1 MQPCC
6 RKRKL
11 INLMEVSV
19 EEESKSITEIKE
31 EDIEELNQEDPNENL
46 NLENLESLK
55 VDRKPN
61 IYQTDQAYKFQEDKE
76 RIDVFIKNYLMKFN
90 MEKSLKVFEQEFYER
105 LSKGEISL
113 EKIGTVPEVYIK
125 SEQIQKQI
133 GNFQKD
139 LDAAKIYSEKANSK
153 FLKLR
158 KAKESEKIRHR
169 RVQQDKQ
176 QLIKKIDEM
185 KKVYKQDND
194 VYKELSKKYGEVTVK
209 SAIFDTQIGAMK
221 LKIENLDEQIQKLKT
236 ALAESKTNQE
246 KEENKDKSLLK
257 EELKGNKI
265 IQWTP
270 FPIIPKEMASQINT
284 NFPAVSQRMN
294 VFKSFPGHLNGVTSI
309 DFNPKKAIIGT
320 ASDDKTWKL
329 WKFPTGELL
338 MHGEGHKD
346 WISCIS
352 FHPNGILLATCG
364 GDAAIKLWNILEE
377 KCVYTIIDHAE
388 PVWKCKFHFG
398 GDFMLTCCL
407 DHTIR
412 LYDLNNYKARM
423 SYRAHLDSVNSINW
437 VPMSNSFV
445 SGSADKT
452 CSLWDMRTNI
462 CVQTYYG
469 HNNAINCCAVD
480 PTGNVL
486 ASCDADGIVKFW
498 DLRTVRELASI
509 DECKQAANCLCFDRT
524 GDQLAVGYDDSN
536 IRLFKTGQKYE
547 TMFKGHDDAVLDLMY
562 DPNNVLLIS
571 ASADRTF
578 KIWQ

>member
-1 MQPCC
+1 
-6 RKRKL
+6 
-11 INLMEVSV
+11 MEVSV

-46 NLENLESLK
+46 NLENLESIK

-61 IYQTDQAYKFQEDKE
+61 IYQTDQAYQFQEDKE

-346 WISCIS
+346 WICCIS

>member
-1 MQPCC
+1 
-6 RKRKL
+6 
-11 INLMEVSV
+11 MEVSA
-19 EEESKSITEIKE
+19 EEESKSISDIAE
-31 EDIEELNQEDPNENL
+31 EDIEELNKEDENENL
-46 NLENLESLK
+46 NLDNLESLK
-55 VDRKPN
+55 VERKPN
-61 IYQTDQAYKFQEDKE
+61 IYQTDQAYTFQENKE

-125 SEQIQKQI
+125 SEQIQKKI

-158 KAKESEKIRHR
+158 GAKENEKIRHR
-169 RVQQDKQ
+169 RVQQEKQ
-176 QLIKKIDEM
+176 ILIKKIDEM
-185 KKVYKQDND
+185 KKIYKQDNEI
-194 VYKELSKKYGEVTVK
+194 YKELSKKYGEVTVK

-221 LKIENLDEQIQKLKT
+221 LKIENLDDQIQKLKT
-236 ALAESKTNQE
+236 TLAESKTHLEN
-246 KEENKDKSLLK
+246 EELKDKTLMK
-257 EELKGNKI
+257 EELKGSKI

-270 FPIIPKEMASQINT
+270 FPLIPKELSQSINT

-352 FHPNGILLATCG
+352 FHPNGVLLATCG
-364 GDAAIKLWNILEE
+364 GDASIKLWNILDE

-388 PVWKCKFHFG
+388 PVWKCKFHFC
-398 GDFMLTCCL
+398 GDFMLTSCL

-437 VPMSNSFV
+437 VPFSNNFV

-452 CSLWDMRTNI
+452 VSLWDMRSNI
-462 CVQTYYG
+462 CAQTYYG
-469 HNNAINCCAVD
+469 HNNAINCCAVE
-480 PTGNVL
+480 PSGNIL

-498 DLRTVRELASI
+498 DVRTVRELASL

-536 IRLFKTGQKYE
+536 IRLFKTCQKYE
-547 TMFKGHDDAVLDLMY
+547 TIFKGHDDAVLDLMY

>member
-1 MQPCC
+1 
-6 RKRKL
+6 
-11 INLMEVSV
+11 MEVSV

-176 QLIKKIDEM
+176 QLIKKIDEI
-185 KKVYKQDND
+185 KKIYKQDND
-194 VYKELSKKYGEVTVK
+194 IYKELSKKYGEVTVK

-270 FPIIPKEMASQINT
+270 FPIIPKEMTSQINT

-364 GDAAIKLWNILEE
+364 GDAAIKIWNILEE
-377 KCVYTIIDHAE
+377 KCVYTILDHAE

-437 VPMSNSFV
+437 VPMSNNFV

-462 CVQTYYG
+462 CAQTYYG

-480 PTGNVL
+480 PLGNVL

-524 GDQLAVGYDDSN
+524 GDQLAVGYDDNN

>member
-1 MQPCC
+1 
-6 RKRKL
+6 
-11 INLMEVSV
+11 MEVSV

-31 EDIEELNQEDPNENL
+31 EDIAELNQEDPNENL

-61 IYQTDQAYKFQEDKE
+61 IYQTDQAYQFQEDKE

-105 LSKGEISL
+105 LSKNEISL
-113 EKIGTVPEVYIK
+113 DKIGTVPEVYIK

-169 RVQQDKQ
+169 RVQQEKQ
-176 QLIKKIDEM
+176 QHIKKIDEM
-185 KKVYKQDND
+185 KKIYKQDND
-194 VYKELSKKYGEVTVK
+194 TYKELSKKYGEVTVK

-221 LKIENLDEQIQKLKT
+221 LKLENLDDQIQKLKT
-236 ALAESKTNQE
+236 ALAESRTHQDKD
-246 KEENKDKSLLK
+246 ENKDKSLLK

-309 DFNPKKAIIGT
+309 DFNP
-320 ASDDKTWKL
+320 
-329 WKFPTGELL
+329 

-346 WISCIS
+346 WISCLS

-364 GDAAIKLWNILEE
+364 GDAAIKIWNILEE

-452 CSLWDMRTNI
+452 CSLWDMRSNI

-498 DLRTVRELASI
+498 DLRTVRELASL

-524 GDQLAVGYDDSN
+524 GDQLAVGYDDNN

>member
-1 MQPCC
+1 
-6 RKRKL
+6 
-11 INLMEVSV
+11 MEVSV
-19 EEESKSITEIKE
+19 DEESKSITEIKE
-31 EDIEELNQEDPNENL
+31 EDIEELNKEDPNENL

-61 IYQTDQAYKFQEDKE
+61 IYQTDQAYTFQENKE

-105 LSKGEISL
+105 LSKNEISL
-113 EKIGTVPEVYIK
+113 ENIGTVPEVYIK
-125 SEQIQKQI
+125 SEQIQKKI
-133 GNFQKD
+133 GNFQKV

-169 RVQQDKQ
+169 RVQQEKQ
-176 QLIKKIDEM
+176 QLIKKIDDM
-185 KKVYKQDND
+185 KKTYKQDND
-194 VYKELSKKYGEVTVK
+194 IYKELSKKYGEVTVK

-270 FPIIPKEMASQINT
+270 FPIIPKELSSQINT

-364 GDAAIKLWNILEE
+364 GDASIKLWNILEE

-437 VPMSNSFV
+437 VPMTNTFV

-452 CSLWDMRTNI
+452 CSLWDMRSNI

-547 TMFKGHDDAVLDLMY
+547 TMFKGHDDAVLDIMY

>member
-1 MQPCC
+1 
-6 RKRKL
+6 
-11 INLMEVSV
+11 MEVSV

>member
-1 MQPCC
+1 
-6 RKRKL
+6 
-11 INLMEVSV
+11 MEVSV

-31 EDIEELNQEDPNENL
+31 EDIAELNQEDPNENL

-61 IYQTDQAYKFQEDKE
+61 IYQTDQAYQFQEDKE

-105 LSKGEISL
+105 LSKNEISL
-113 EKIGTVPEVYIK
+113 DKIGTVPEVYIK

-169 RVQQDKQ
+169 RVQQEKQ
-176 QLIKKIDEM
+176 QHIKKIDEM
-185 KKVYKQDND
+185 KKIYKQDND
-194 VYKELSKKYGEVTVK
+194 TYKELSKKYGEVTVK

-221 LKIENLDEQIQKLKT
+221 LKLENLDDQIQKLKA
-236 ALAESKTNQE
+236 ALAENRTHQDKD
-246 KEENKDKSLLK
+246 ENKDKSLLK

-346 WISCIS
+346 WISCLS

-364 GDAAIKLWNILEE
+364 GDAAIKIWNILEE
-377 KCVYTIIDHAE
+377 KCVYTIIDHSE

-452 CSLWDMRTNI
+452 CSLWDMRSNI

-498 DLRTVRELASI
+498 DLRTVRELASL

-524 GDQLAVGYDDSN
+524 GDQLAVGYDDNN

>member
-1 MQPCC
+1 MLLNIY
-6 RKRKL
+6 KL

-31 EDIEELNQEDPNENL
+31 EDIAELNQEDPNENL

-61 IYQTDQAYKFQEDKE
+61 IYQTDQDYQFQEDKE

-105 LSKGEISL
+105 LSKNEISL

-158 KAKESEKIRHR
+158 KAKESEKIKHR
-169 RVQQDKQ
+169 RVQQEKQ
-176 QLIKKIDEM
+176 QYIKKIDEM
-185 KKVYKQDND
+185 KKIYKQDND
-194 VYKELSKKYGEVTVK
+194 IYKELSKKYGEVTVK

-221 LKIENLDEQIQKLKT
+221 LKLENLDDQIQKLKT
-236 ALAESKTNQE
+236 ALAESRTNQE

-270 FPIIPKEMASQINT
+270 FPIIPKEMSSQINT

-352 FHPNGILLATCG
+352 FHPNGILLGTCG
-364 GDAAIKLWNILEE
+364 GDAAIKIWNILEE

-452 CSLWDMRTNI
+452 CSLWDMRSNI

-469 HNNAINCCAVD
+469 HNNAINSCAVD

-524 GDQLAVGYDDSN
+524 GDQLAVGYDDNN

>member
-1 MQPCC
+1 
-6 RKRKL
+6 
-11 INLMEVSV
+11 MEVSV

-176 QLIKKIDEM
+176 QLIKKIDEI
-185 KKVYKQDND
+185 KKIYKQDND
-194 VYKELSKKYGEVTVK
+194 IYKELSKKYGEVTVK

-270 FPIIPKEMASQINT
+270 FPIIPKEMTSQINT

-364 GDAAIKLWNILEE
+364 GAAAIKIWNILEE

-437 VPMSNSFV
+437 VPMSNNFV

-462 CVQTYYG
+462 CAQTYYG

-480 PTGNVL
+480 PLGNVL

-536 IRLFKTGQKYE
+536 IRLFKAGQKYE

>member
-1 MQPCC
+1 
-6 RKRKL
+6 
-11 INLMEVSV
+11 MEVSA
-19 EEESKSITEIKE
+19 EEESKSISDIAE
-31 EDIEELNQEDPNENL
+31 EDIEELNKEDENENL
-46 NLENLESLK
+46 NLDNLESLK
-55 VDRKPN
+55 VERKPN
-61 IYQTDQAYKFQEDKE
+61 IYQTDQAYTFQENKE

-125 SEQIQKQI
+125 SEQIQKKI

-158 KAKESEKIRHR
+158 GAKENEKIRHR
-169 RVQQDKQ
+169 RVQQEKQ
-176 QLIKKIDEM
+176 ILIKKIDEM
-185 KKVYKQDND
+185 KKIYKQDNEI
-194 VYKELSKKYGEVTVK
+194 YKELSKKYGEVTVK

-221 LKIENLDEQIQKLKT
+221 LKIENLDDQIQKLKT
-236 ALAESKTNQE
+236 TLAESKTHLEN
-246 KEENKDKSLLK
+246 EELKDKTLMK
-257 EELKGNKI
+257 EELKGSKI

-270 FPIIPKEMASQINT
+270 FPLIPKELSQSINT

-352 FHPNGILLATCG
+352 FHPNGVLLATCG
-364 GDAAIKLWNILEE
+364 GDASIKLWNILDE

-388 PVWKCKFHFG
+388 PVWKCKFHFC
-398 GDFMLTCCL
+398 GDFMLTSCL

-437 VPMSNSFV
+437 VPFSNNFV

-452 CSLWDMRTNI
+452 VSLWDMRSNI
-462 CVQTYYG
+462 CAQTYYG
-469 HNNAINCCAVD
+469 HNNAINCCAVE
-480 PTGNVL
+480 PSGNIL

-498 DLRTVRELASI
+498 DVRTVRELASL

-547 TMFKGHDDAVLDLMY
+547 TIFKGHDDAVLDLMY

>member
-1 MQPCC
+1 
-6 RKRKL
+6 
-11 INLMEVSV
+11 MEVSV

-377 KCVYTIIDHAE
+377 KCNYTIIDHAE

>member
-1 MQPCC
+1 MLLNIY
-6 RKRKL
+6 KL

-31 EDIEELNQEDPNENL
+31 EDIAELNQEDPNENL

-61 IYQTDQAYKFQEDKE
+61 IYQTDQAYQFQEDKE

-105 LSKGEISL
+105 LSKNEISL
-113 EKIGTVPEVYIK
+113 DKIGTVPEVYIK

-169 RVQQDKQ
+169 RVQQEKQ
-176 QLIKKIDEM
+176 QHIKKIDEM
-185 KKVYKQDND
+185 KKIYKQDND
-194 VYKELSKKYGEVTVK
+194 TYKELSKKYGEVTVK

-221 LKIENLDEQIQKLKT
+221 LKLENLDDQIQKLKT
-236 ALAESKTNQE
+236 ALAESRTHQDKD
-246 KEENKDKSLLK
+246 ENKDKSLLK

-346 WISCIS
+346 WISCLS

-364 GDAAIKLWNILEE
+364 GDAAIKIWNILEE

-452 CSLWDMRTNI
+452 CSLWDMRSNI

-524 GDQLAVGYDDSN
+524 GDQLAVGYDDNN

>member
-1 MQPCC
+1 
-6 RKRKL
+6 
-11 INLMEVSV
+11 MEVSA
-19 EEESKSITEIKE
+19 EEESKSISDIAE
-31 EDIEELNQEDPNENL
+31 EDIEELNKEDENENL
-46 NLENLESLK
+46 NLDNLESLK
-55 VDRKPN
+55 VERKPN
-61 IYQTDQAYKFQEDKE
+61 IYQTDQAYTFQENKE

-125 SEQIQKQI
+125 SEQIQKKI

-158 KAKESEKIRHR
+158 GAKENEKIRHR
-169 RVQQDKQ
+169 RVQQEKQ
-176 QLIKKIDEM
+176 ILIKKIDEM
-185 KKVYKQDND
+185 KKIYKQDNEI
-194 VYKELSKKYGEVTVK
+194 YKELSKKYGEVTVK

-221 LKIENLDEQIQKLKT
+221 LKIENLDDQIQKLKT
-236 ALAESKTNQE
+236 TLAESKTHLEN
-246 KEENKDKSLLK
+246 EELKDKTLMK
-257 EELKGNKI
+257 EELKGSKI

-270 FPIIPKEMASQINT
+270 FPLIPKELSQSINT

-352 FHPNGILLATCG
+352 FHPNGVLLATCG
-364 GDAAIKLWNILEE
+364 GDASIKLWNILDE

-388 PVWKCKFHFG
+388 PVWKCKFHFC
-398 GDFMLTCCL
+398 GDFMLTSCL

-437 VPMSNSFV
+437 VPFSNNFV

-452 CSLWDMRTNI
+452 VSLWDMRSNI
-462 CVQTYYG
+462 CAQTYYG
-469 HNNAINCCAVD
+469 HNNAINCCAVE
-480 PTGNVL
+480 PSGNIL

-498 DLRTVRELASI
+498 DVRTVRELASL

>member
-1 MQPCC
+1 
-6 RKRKL
+6 
-11 INLMEVSV
+11 MEVSG
-19 EEESKSITEIKE
+19 EEESKSMTEIKE
-31 EDIEELNQEDPNENL
+31 EDIAELNQEDPNENL

-61 IYQTDQAYKFQEDKE
+61 IYQTDQPYTFQEDKE
-76 RIDVFIKNYLMKFN
+76 RIDVFIKNYLMKFS

-105 LSKGEISL
+105 LSKNEISL

-158 KAKESEKIRHR
+158 KAKEAEKIRHR
-169 RVQQDKQ
+169 RVQQEKQ

-185 KKVYKQDND
+185 KKIYKQDND
-194 VYKELSKKYGEVTVK
+194 IYKELSKKYGEVTVK
-209 SAIFDTQIGAMK
+209 SAIFDTQISAMK

-246 KEENKDKSLLK
+246 KEESKDKSLLK
-257 EELKGNKI
+257 EELKGNKL

-270 FPIIPKEMASQINT
+270 FPIIPKEMSSQINT

-294 VFKSFPGHLNGVTSI
+294 IFKSFPGHLNGVTSI

-364 GDAAIKLWNILEE
+364 GDASIKLWNILEE

-437 VPMSNSFV
+437 VPMSNNFV

-452 CSLWDMRTNI
+452 CSLWDMRSNI

-469 HNNAINCCAVD
+469 HNNAINCCDVD
-480 PTGNVL
+480 PTGNIL

-498 DLRTVRELASI
+498 DLRMVRELASL

-524 GDQLAVGYDDSN
+524 GDQCAVGYDDSN

>member
-1 MQPCC
+1 
-6 RKRKL
+6 
-11 INLMEVSV
+11 MEVSV

-346 WISCIS
+346 WISSIS

-364 GDAAIKLWNILEE
+364 GDAVIKLWNILEE

-480 PTGNVL
+480 PTGNIL

>member
-1 MQPCC
+1 M
-6 RKRKL
+6 
-11 INLMEVSV
+11 
-19 EEESKSITEIKE
+19 
-31 EDIEELNQEDPNENL
+31 
-46 NLENLESLK
+46 
-55 VDRKPN
+55 
-61 IYQTDQAYKFQEDKE
+61 
-76 RIDVFIKNYLMKFN
+76 
-90 MEKSLKVFEQEFYER
+90 
-105 LSKGEISL
+105 
-113 EKIGTVPEVYIK
+113 
-125 SEQIQKQI
+125 
-133 GNFQKD
+133 
-139 LDAAKIYSEKANSK
+139 
-153 FLKLR
+153 KLR
-158 KAKESEKIRHR
+158 KAKESEKIKHR
-169 RVQQDKQ
+169 RVQQEKQ
-176 QLIKKIDEM
+176 QYIKKIDEM
-185 KKVYKQDND
+185 KKIYKQDND
-194 VYKELSKKYGEVTVK
+194 IYKELSKKYGEVTVK

-221 LKIENLDEQIQKLKT
+221 LKIENLDEQILKLKT
-236 ALAESKTNQE
+236 ALAESKNNQE
-246 KEENKDKSLLK
+246 KEEIKDKSLLK

-270 FPIIPKEMASQINT
+270 FPIIPKELTSQINT

-352 FHPNGILLATCG
+352 FHPNGILLGTCG
-364 GDAAIKLWNILEE
+364 GDASIKLWNILEE

-437 VPMSNSFV
+437 VPMSNNFV

-452 CSLWDMRTNI
+452 CSLWDMRSNI

-480 PTGNVL
+480 PTGTLL

-498 DLRTVRELASI
+498 DLRTVKELASI

>member
-1 MQPCC
+1 
-6 RKRKL
+6 
-11 INLMEVSV
+11 MEVSV

-31 EDIEELNQEDPNENL
+31 EDIEELNKEDPNENL

-61 IYQTDQAYKFQEDKE
+61 IYQTDQPYTFQEDKE

-105 LSKGEISL
+105 LSKNEISL
-113 EKIGTVPEVYIK
+113 ENIGTVPEVYIK

-158 KAKESEKIRHR
+158 KAKEAEKIRHR
-169 RVQQDKQ
+169 RAQQEKQ
-176 QLIKKIDEM
+176 LKIKKIDEL
-185 KKVYKQDND
+185 KKVYKQDYD
-194 VYKELSKKYGEVTVK
+194 IYKDLSKKYGEVTVK
-209 SAIFDTQIGAMK
+209 SAIFDTQISAMK

-246 KEENKDKSLLK
+246 KEEDKDKSLLK

-270 FPIIPKEMASQINT
+270 FPIIPKEMSSQINT

-352 FHPNGILLATCG
+352 FHPNGILLGTCG
-364 GDAAIKLWNILEE
+364 GDSSIKLWNILEE

-452 CSLWDMRTNI
+452 CSLWDMRSNI
-462 CVQTYYG
+462 CAQTYYG
-469 HNNAINCCAVD
+469 HNNAINCCDVD
-480 PTGNVL
+480 PTGNIL

-498 DLRTVRELASI
+498 DLRMVRELASL
-509 DECKQAANCLCFDRT
+509 DECKQAANCLCFDKT

-571 ASADRTF
+571 ASADRSF

>member
-1 MQPCC
+1 
-6 RKRKL
+6 
-11 INLMEVSV
+11 MEVSV

-31 EDIEELNQEDPNENL
+31 EDIAELNQEDPNENL

-61 IYQTDQAYKFQEDKE
+61 IYQTDQAYQFQEDKE

-105 LSKGEISL
+105 LSKNEISL
-113 EKIGTVPEVYIK
+113 DKIGTVPEVYIK

-169 RVQQDKQ
+169 RVQQEKQ
-176 QLIKKIDEM
+176 QHIKKIDEM
-185 KKVYKQDND
+185 KKIYKQDND
-194 VYKELSKKYGEVTVK
+194 TYKELSKKYGEVTVK

-221 LKIENLDEQIQKLKT
+221 LKLENLDDQIQKLKT
-236 ALAESKTNQE
+236 ALAESRTHQDKD
-246 KEENKDKSLLK
+246 ENKDKSLLK

-346 WISCIS
+346 WISCLS

-364 GDAAIKLWNILEE
+364 GDAAIKIWNILEE

-452 CSLWDMRTNI
+452 CSLWDMRSNI

-524 GDQLAVGYDDSN
+524 GDQLAVGYDDNN

>member
-1 MQPCC
+1 
-6 RKRKL
+6 
-11 INLMEVSV
+11 MEVSV
-19 EEESKSITEIKE
+19 DEESKSITEIKE
-31 EDIEELNQEDPNENL
+31 EDIEELNKEDPNENL

-61 IYQTDQAYKFQEDKE
+61 IYQTDQAYTFQENKE

-105 LSKGEISL
+105 LSKNEISL
-113 EKIGTVPEVYIK
+113 ENIGTVPEVYIK
-125 SEQIQKQI
+125 SEQIQKKI

-169 RVQQDKQ
+169 RVQQEKQ
-176 QLIKKIDEM
+176 QLIKKIDDM
-185 KKVYKQDND
+185 KKTYKQDND
-194 VYKELSKKYGEVTVK
+194 IYKELSKKYGEVTVK

-270 FPIIPKEMASQINT
+270 FPIIPKELSSQINT

-364 GDAAIKLWNILEE
+364 GDASIKLWNILEE

-437 VPMSNSFV
+437 VPMTNTFV

-452 CSLWDMRTNI
+452 CSLWDMRSNI

-536 IRLFKTGQKYE
+536 IRLFKTGQKYG
-547 TMFKGHDDAVLDLMY
+547 TMFKGHDDAVLDIMY

>member
-1 MQPCC
+1 
-6 RKRKL
+6 
-11 INLMEVSV
+11 MEVSV

-31 EDIEELNQEDPNENL
+31 EDIAELNQEDPNENL

-61 IYQTDQAYKFQEDKE
+61 IYQTDQAYQFQEDKE

-105 LSKGEISL
+105 LSKNEISL
-113 EKIGTVPEVYIK
+113 DKIGTVPEVYIK

-169 RVQQDKQ
+169 RVQQEKQ
-176 QLIKKIDEM
+176 QHIKKIDEM
-185 KKVYKQDND
+185 KKIYKQDND
-194 VYKELSKKYGEVTVK
+194 TYKELSKKYGEVTVK

-221 LKIENLDEQIQKLKT
+221 LKLENLDDQIQKLKT
-236 ALAESKTNQE
+236 ALAESRTHQDKD
-246 KEENKDKSLLK
+246 ENKDKSLLK

-346 WISCIS
+346 WISCLS

-364 GDAAIKLWNILEE
+364 GDAAIKIWNILEE

-452 CSLWDMRTNI
+452 CSLWDMRSNI

-469 HNNAINCCAVD
+469 HNNAINFCAVD

-498 DLRTVRELASI
+498 DLRTVRELASL

-524 GDQLAVGYDDSN
+524 GDQLAVGYDDNN

>member
-1 MQPCC
+1 
-6 RKRKL
+6 
-11 INLMEVSV
+11 MEVSV

-31 EDIEELNQEDPNENL
+31 EDIAELNQEDPNENL

-61 IYQTDQAYKFQEDKE
+61 IYQTDQAYQFQEDKE

-105 LSKGEISL
+105 LSKNEISL
-113 EKIGTVPEVYIK
+113 DKIGTVPEVYIK

-169 RVQQDKQ
+169 RVQQEKQ
-176 QLIKKIDEM
+176 QHIKKIDEM
-185 KKVYKQDND
+185 KKIYKQDND
-194 VYKELSKKYGEVTVK
+194 TYKELSKKYGEVTVK

-221 LKIENLDEQIQKLKT
+221 LKLENLDDQIQKLKT
-236 ALAESKTNQE
+236 ALAESRTHQD

-346 WISCIS
+346 WISCLS

-364 GDAAIKLWNILEE
+364 GDAAIKIWNILEE

-437 VPMSNSFV
+437 VPMSNNFV

-452 CSLWDMRTNI
+452 CSLWDMRSNI

-498 DLRTVRELASI
+498 DLRTVRELASL

-524 GDQLAVGYDDSN
+524 GDQLAVGYDDNN

>member
-1 MQPCC
+1 
-6 RKRKL
+6 
-11 INLMEVSV
+11 MEVSA
-19 EEESKSITEIKE
+19 EEESKSISDIAE
-31 EDIEELNQEDPNENL
+31 EDIEELNKEDENENL
-46 NLENLESLK
+46 NLDNLESLK
-55 VDRKPN
+55 VERKPN
-61 IYQTDQAYKFQEDKE
+61 IYQTDQAYTFQENKE

-125 SEQIQKQI
+125 SEQIQKKI

-158 KAKESEKIRHR
+158 GAKENEKIRHR
-169 RVQQDKQ
+169 RVQQEKQ
-176 QLIKKIDEM
+176 ILIKKIDEM
-185 KKVYKQDND
+185 KKIYKQDNEI
-194 VYKELSKKYGEVTVK
+194 YKELSKKYGEVTVK

-221 LKIENLDEQIQKLKT
+221 LKIENLDDQIQKLKT
-236 ALAESKTNQE
+236 TLAESKTHLEN
-246 KEENKDKSLLK
+246 EELKDKTLMK
-257 EELKGNKI
+257 EELKGSKI

-270 FPIIPKEMASQINT
+270 FPLIPKELSQSINI

-352 FHPNGILLATCG
+352 FHPNGVLLATCG
-364 GDAAIKLWNILEE
+364 GDASIKLWNILDE

-388 PVWKCKFHFG
+388 PVWKCKFHFC
-398 GDFMLTCCL
+398 GDFMLTSCL

-437 VPMSNSFV
+437 VPFSNNFV

-452 CSLWDMRTNI
+452 VSLWDMRSNI
-462 CVQTYYG
+462 CAQTYYG
-469 HNNAINCCAVD
+469 HNNAINCCAVE
-480 PTGNVL
+480 PSGNIL

-498 DLRTVRELASI
+498 DVRTVRELASL

>member
-1 MQPCC
+1 
-6 RKRKL
+6 
-11 INLMEVSV
+11 MEVSV

-31 EDIEELNQEDPNENL
+31 EDIAELNQEDPNENL

-61 IYQTDQAYKFQEDKE
+61 IYQTDQDYQFQEDKE

-105 LSKGEISL
+105 LSKNEISL

-158 KAKESEKIRHR
+158 KAKESEKIKHR
-169 RVQQDKQ
+169 RVQQEKQ
-176 QLIKKIDEM
+176 QYIKKIDEM
-185 KKVYKQDND
+185 KKIYKQDND
-194 VYKELSKKYGEVTVK
+194 IYKELSKKYGEVTVK

-221 LKIENLDEQIQKLKT
+221 LKLENLDDQIQKLKT
-236 ALAESKTNQE
+236 ALAESRTHQDKD
-246 KEENKDKSLLK
+246 ENKDKSLLK

-346 WISCIS
+346 WISCLS

-364 GDAAIKLWNILEE
+364 GDAAIKIWNILEE

-452 CSLWDMRTNI
+452 CSLWDMRSNI

-498 DLRTVRELASI
+498 DLRTVRELASL

-524 GDQLAVGYDDSN
+524 GDQLAVGYDDNN

>member
-1 MQPCC
+1 MLLNIY
-6 RKRKL
+6 KL

-31 EDIEELNQEDPNENL
+31 EDIAELNQEDPNENL

-61 IYQTDQAYKFQEDKE
+61 IYQTDQAYQFQEDKE

-105 LSKGEISL
+105 LSKNEISL
-113 EKIGTVPEVYIK
+113 DKIGTVPEVYIK

-169 RVQQDKQ
+169 RVQQEKQ
-176 QLIKKIDEM
+176 QHIKKIDEM
-185 KKVYKQDND
+185 KKIYKQDND
-194 VYKELSKKYGEVTVK
+194 TYKELSKKYGEVTVK

-221 LKIENLDEQIQKLKT
+221 LKLENLDDQIQKLKT
-236 ALAESKTNQE
+236 ALAESRTHQDKD
-246 KEENKDKSLLK
+246 ENKDKSLLK

-346 WISCIS
+346 WISCLS

-364 GDAAIKLWNILEE
+364 GDAAIKIWNILEE

-452 CSLWDMRTNI
+452 CSLWDMRSNI

-498 DLRTVRELASI
+498 DLRTVRELASL

-524 GDQLAVGYDDSN
+524 GDQLAVGYDDNN

>member
-1 MQPCC
+1 
-6 RKRKL
+6 
-11 INLMEVSV
+11 MEVSV

-31 EDIEELNQEDPNENL
+31 EDIAELNQEDPNENL

-61 IYQTDQAYKFQEDKE
+61 IYQTDQAYQFQEDKE

-105 LSKGEISL
+105 LSKNEISL
-113 EKIGTVPEVYIK
+113 DKIGTVPEVYIK

-169 RVQQDKQ
+169 RVQQEKQ
-176 QLIKKIDEM
+176 QHIKKIDEM
-185 KKVYKQDND
+185 KKIYKQDND
-194 VYKELSKKYGEVTVK
+194 TYKELSKKYGEVTVK

-221 LKIENLDEQIQKLKT
+221 LKLENLDDQIQKLKT
-236 ALAESKTNQE
+236 ALAESRTHQDKD
-246 KEENKDKSLLK
+246 ENKDKSLLK

-270 FPIIPKEMASQINT
+270 FPIIPKEMASQIST

-346 WISCIS
+346 WISCLS

-364 GDAAIKLWNILEE
+364 GDAAIKIWNILEE

-437 VPMSNSFV
+437 VPMSNNFV

-452 CSLWDMRTNI
+452 CSLWDMRSNI

-524 GDQLAVGYDDSN
+524 GDQLAVGYDDNN

>member
-1 MQPCC
+1 M
-6 RKRKL
+6 
-11 INLMEVSV
+11 
-19 EEESKSITEIKE
+19 
-31 EDIEELNQEDPNENL
+31 
-46 NLENLESLK
+46 
-55 VDRKPN
+55 
-61 IYQTDQAYKFQEDKE
+61 
-76 RIDVFIKNYLMKFN
+76 
-90 MEKSLKVFEQEFYER
+90 
-105 LSKGEISL
+105 
-113 EKIGTVPEVYIK
+113 
-125 SEQIQKQI
+125 
-133 GNFQKD
+133 
-139 LDAAKIYSEKANSK
+139 
-153 FLKLR
+153 
-158 KAKESEKIRHR
+158 
-169 RVQQDKQ
+169 
-176 QLIKKIDEM
+176 KKIN
-185 KKVYKQDND
+185 KQDND
-194 VYKELSKKYGEVTVK
+194 IYKELSKKYGEVTVK

-221 LKIENLDEQIQKLKT
+221 LKIENLDDQILKLKT
-236 ALAESKTNQE
+236 TLAESKTHM
-246 KEENKDKSLLK
+246 ENEDLKDKTLMK
-257 EELKGNKI
+257 EELKGSKI

-270 FPIIPKEMASQINT
+270 FPIIPKELSATINT

-364 GDAAIKLWNILEE
+364 GDASIKLWNILEE

-388 PVWKCKFHFG
+388 PVWKCKFHFC
-398 GDFMLTCCL
+398 GDFMLTSCL

-437 VPMSNSFV
+437 VPMSNNFV

-452 CSLWDMRTNI
+452 VSLWNMRSNI
-462 CVQTYYG
+462 CAQTYYG
-469 HNNAINCCAVD
+469 HNNAINCCAVE

-498 DLRTVRELASI
+498 DVRTVRELSSL

-562 DPNNVLLIS
+562 DPNNVLFIS

>member
-1 MQPCC
+1 
-6 RKRKL
+6 
-11 INLMEVSV
+11 MEVSA
-19 EEESKSITEIKE
+19 EEESKSISDIAE
-31 EDIEELNQEDPNENL
+31 EDIEELNKEDENENL
-46 NLENLESLK
+46 NLDNLESLK
-55 VDRKPN
+55 VERKPN
-61 IYQTDQAYKFQEDKE
+61 IYQTDQAYTFQENKE

-125 SEQIQKQI
+125 SEQIQKKI

-158 KAKESEKIRHR
+158 GAKENEKIRHR
-169 RVQQDKQ
+169 RVQQEKQ
-176 QLIKKIDEM
+176 ILIKKIDEM
-185 KKVYKQDND
+185 KKIYKQDNEI
-194 VYKELSKKYGEVTVK
+194 YKELSKKYGEVTVK

-221 LKIENLDEQIQKLKT
+221 LKIENLDDQIQKLKT
-236 ALAESKTNQE
+236 TLTESKTHLEN
-246 KEENKDKSLLK
+246 EELKDKTLMK
-257 EELKGNKI
+257 EELKGSKI

-270 FPIIPKEMASQINT
+270 FPLIPKELSQSINT

-352 FHPNGILLATCG
+352 FHPNGVLLATCG
-364 GDAAIKLWNILEE
+364 GDASIKLWNILDE

-388 PVWKCKFHFG
+388 PVWKCKFHFC
-398 GDFMLTCCL
+398 GDFMLTSCL

-437 VPMSNSFV
+437 VPFSNNFV

-452 CSLWDMRTNI
+452 VSLWDMRSNI
-462 CVQTYYG
+462 CAQTYYG
-469 HNNAINCCAVD
+469 HNNAINCCAVE
-480 PTGNVL
+480 PSGNIL

-498 DLRTVRELASI
+498 DVRTVRELASL

>member
-1 MQPCC
+1 
-6 RKRKL
+6 
-11 INLMEVSV
+11 MEVSV
-19 EEESKSITEIKE
+19 EEESKSISDIAE
-31 EDIEELNQEDPNENL
+31 EDIEELNKEDLNENL
-46 NLENLESLK
+46 NLDNLESLK
-55 VDRKPN
+55 VERKPN
-61 IYQTDQAYKFQEDKE
+61 IYQTDQAYTFQENKE

-125 SEQIQKQI
+125 SEQIQKKI

-158 KAKESEKIRHR
+158 RAKENEKIRHR
-169 RVQQDKQ
+169 RVQQEKQ
-176 QLIKKIDEM
+176 LLIKEIDKM
-185 KKVYKQDND
+185 KKIYKQDND
-194 VYKELSKKYGEVTVK
+194 IYKELSKKYGEVTVK

-221 LKIENLDEQIQKLKT
+221 LKIENLDDQILKLKT
-236 ALAESKTNQE
+236 TLAESKTHL
-246 KEENKDKSLLK
+246 ENEDLKDKTLMK
-257 EELKGNKI
+257 EELKGSKI

-270 FPIIPKEMASQINT
+270 FPIIPKELSANINT

-388 PVWKCKFHFG
+388 PVWKCKFHFC
-398 GDFMLTCCL
+398 GDFMLTSCL

-437 VPMSNSFV
+437 VPMSNNFV

-452 CSLWDMRTNI
+452 VSLWDMRSNI
-462 CVQTYYG
+462 CAQTYYG
-469 HNNAINCCAVD
+469 HNNAINCCAVE
-480 PTGNVL
+480 PTGNIL

>member
-1 MQPCC
+1 
-6 RKRKL
+6 
-11 INLMEVSV
+11 MEVSV

-31 EDIEELNQEDPNENL
+31 EDIAELNQEDPNENL

-61 IYQTDQAYKFQEDKE
+61 IYQTDQAYQFQEDKE

-105 LSKGEISL
+105 LSKNEISL
-113 EKIGTVPEVYIK
+113 DKIGTVPEVYIK

-158 KAKESEKIRHR
+158 KAKEAEKIRHR
-169 RVQQDKQ
+169 RAQQEKQ
-176 QLIKKIDEM
+176 LKIKKIDEL
-185 KKVYKQDND
+185 KKVYKQDYD
-194 VYKELSKKYGEVTVK
+194 IYKDLSKKYGEVTVK
-209 SAIFDTQIGAMK
+209 SAIFDTQISAMK

-246 KEENKDKSLLK
+246 KEEDKDKSLLK

-270 FPIIPKEMASQINT
+270 FPIIPKEMSSQINT

-352 FHPNGILLATCG
+352 FHPNGILLGTCG
-364 GDAAIKLWNILEE
+364 GDSSIKLWNILEE

-452 CSLWDMRTNI
+452 CSLWDMRSNI
-462 CVQTYYG
+462 CAQTYYG
-469 HNNAINCCAVD
+469 HNNAINCCDVD
-480 PTGNVL
+480 PTGNIL

-498 DLRTVRELASI
+498 DLRMVRELASL
-509 DECKQAANCLCFDRT
+509 DECKQAANCLCFDKT

>member
-1 MQPCC
+1 
-6 RKRKL
+6 
-11 INLMEVSV
+11 MEVTV
-19 EEESKSITEIKE
+19 EEESKSVSDIAE
-31 EDIEELNQEDPNENL
+31 EDIEELNKEDQNENL
-46 NLENLESLK
+46 NLDNLESLK
-55 VDRKPN
+55 VERKPN
-61 IYQTDQAYKFQEDKE
+61 IYQTDQAYTFQENKE

-90 MEKSLKVFEQEFYER
+90 MEKSLKVFEQEFYEH

-125 SEQIQKQI
+125 SEHIQKQI

-158 KAKESEKIRHR
+158 RAKENEKIQHR
-169 RVQQDKQ
+169 RVQQEKQ
-176 QLIKKIDEM
+176 LLIKEIDKM
-185 KKVYKQDND
+185 KKIYKQDNEI
-194 VYKELSKKYGEVTVK
+194 YKELSKKYGEVTVK

-221 LKIENLDEQIQKLKT
+221 LKIENLDDQILKLKT
-236 ALAESKTNQE
+236 ALAESK
-246 KEENKDKSLLK
+246 SLLDKEGKKDNTLMK
-257 EELKGNKI
+257 EELKGSKI

-270 FPIIPKEMASQINT
+270 FPIIPKELTASMNT
-284 NFPAVSQRMN
+284 NFPPVSQRMN
-294 VFKSFPGHLNGVTSI
+294 VFKSFPGHLNGVTSV

-352 FHPNGILLATCG
+352 FHPNGILLGTCG
-364 GDAAIKLWNILEE
+364 GDSAIKLWNILEE

-388 PVWKCKFHFG
+388 PVWKCKFHFC

-437 VPMSNSFV
+437 VPMSNNFV

-452 CSLWDMRTNI
+452 VSLWDMRSNI
-462 CVQTYYG
+462 CAQTYYG

-480 PTGNVL
+480 PTGTIL

-498 DLRTVRELASI
+498 DVRTVKELASL

-536 IRLFKTGQKYE
+536 IRLFKTGEKYE

-571 ASADRTF
+571 ASSDRSF

>member
-1 MQPCC
+1 
-6 RKRKL
+6 
-11 INLMEVSV
+11 MEVSV

-31 EDIEELNQEDPNENL
+31 EDIAELNQEDPNENL

-61 IYQTDQAYKFQEDKE
+61 IYQTDQAYQFQEDKE

-105 LSKGEISL
+105 LSKNEISL
-113 EKIGTVPEVYIK
+113 DKIGTVPEVYIK

-169 RVQQDKQ
+169 RVQQEKQ
-176 QLIKKIDEM
+176 QHIKKIDEM
-185 KKVYKQDND
+185 KKIYKQDND
-194 VYKELSKKYGEVTVK
+194 TYKELSKKYGEVTVK

-221 LKIENLDEQIQKLKT
+221 LKLENLDDQIQKLKT
-236 ALAESKTNQE
+236 ALAESRTHQDKD
-246 KEENKDKSLLK
+246 ENKDKSLLK

-346 WISCIS
+346 WISCLS

-364 GDAAIKLWNILEE
+364 GDAAIKIWNILEE

-452 CSLWDMRTNI
+452 CSLWDMRSNI
-462 CVQTYYG
+462 CVWKCT
-469 HNNAINCCAVD
+469 
-480 PTGNVL
+480 
-486 ASCDADGIVKFW
+486 
-498 DLRTVRELASI
+498 
-509 DECKQAANCLCFDRT
+509 CF
-524 GDQLAVGYDDSN
+524 L
-536 IRLFKTGQKYE
+536 
-547 TMFKGHDDAVLDLMY
+547 
-562 DPNNVLLIS
+562 
-571 ASADRTF
+571 
-578 KIWQ
+578 

>member
-1 MQPCC
+1 
-6 RKRKL
+6 
-11 INLMEVSV
+11 MEN
-19 EEESKSITEIKE
+19 EENKSISEIAE
-31 EDIEELNQEDPNENL
+31 EDIEELNKEDENENI
-46 NLENLESLK
+46 NLDNIDDLK
-55 VDRKPN
+55 VERKPN
-61 IYQTDQAYKFQEDKE
+61 IYQSDQAYTFQENKE

-139 LDAAKIYSEKANSK
+139 LDSAKIYSEKANSK

-158 KAKESEKIRHR
+158 RAKENEKIRHR
-169 RVQQDKQ
+169 RVQQEKQ
-176 QLIKKIDEM
+176 LLIKEIDKM
-185 KKVYKQDND
+185 KKIYQQDNAI
-194 VYKELSKKYGEVTVK
+194 YKELSKKYGDVTVK
-209 SAIFDTQIGAMK
+209 AAIFDTQIGAMK
-221 LKIENLDEQIQKLKT
+221 LKIENLDDQIAKLKNT
-236 ALAESKTNQE
+236 LAEGRKNRE
-246 KEENKDKSLLK
+246 GDNEIKDKSLMK
-257 EELKGNKI
+257 EELKGSKI

-270 FPIIPKEMASQINT
+270 FPIIPKEFQNVNT
-284 NFPAVSQRMN
+284 NFPPVSQRMN
-294 VFKSFPGHLNGVTSI
+294 VFKSFPGHLNGVTSV

-352 FHPNGILLATCG
+352 FHPNGVLLATCG
-364 GDAAIKLWNILEE
+364 GDASIKLWNILEE

-388 PVWKCKFHFG
+388 PVWKTKFHFL
-398 GDFMLTCCL
+398 GDFMLTACL
-407 DHTIR
+407 DHTVR
-412 LYDLNNYKARM
+412 LYDVHNYKARM

-437 VPMSNSFV
+437 VPMSNNFV

-452 CSLWDMRTNI
+452 VSLWDMRTNI
-462 CVQTYYG
+462 CAQTYYG
-469 HNNAINCCAVD
+469 HNNAINCCAVE
-480 PTGNVL
+480 PSGNIL

-498 DLRTVRELASI
+498 DVRTVRELSSL
-509 DECKQAANCLCFDRT
+509 DECKQAANCLCFDKT
-524 GDQLAVGYDDSN
+524 GDQLAVGYDDCN